1 MCAIGSQRA
10 QLNIMLQIDIEER
23 AGTELIF
30 TLKGEIAG
38 VDADELIARWNE
50 SLRVGRV
57 CIVDV
62 SAVWSM
68 DEAGK
73 VAICRLARDGARFR
87 ATGPMIDCV
96 IDLVCKT
103 NTEVLQSGRREFSSI
118 VFNG

>member
-1 MCAIGSQRA
+1 
-10 QLNIMLQIDIEER
+10 MLQVDIEER

-30 TLKGEIAG
+30 TLKGEISG
-38 VDADELIARWNE
+38 VDADELISRWEE
-50 SLRVGRV
+50 SPRVGRV

-62 SAVWSM
+62 SEVWEM
-68 DEAGK
+68 DQAGK

-87 ATGPMIDCV
+87 ASGPMIDCV

-103 NTEVLQSGRREFSSI
+103 NTEALQSGRREFRSI